1 MNTPIARGLIMMEVA
16 LALLHYLAV
25 GAAESPPGAAG
36 ASAPGPVERRP
47 GLVGAWYGND
57 DLTNLKDAVQLSSLE
72 KTWGQ
77 EEDYGNNWSAR
88 WEGFVVAPV
97 SDEVTFQVETDKR
110 VTLEVAGRKTVAVRA
125 GGSASVSVVMRQ
137 GDSYPITVAFHNA
150 AGREGRMSIRS
161 SWSGRDATSIPATNL
176 WHSVQQERAWNWQP
190 PEPEA
195 EAPNLPVS
203 LPVRNLFVYREP
215 GRFAGWPANNG
226 VWSWGNEILVSFT
239 QGYYKTNRSGH
250 SIDPDRPS
258 RGVLARSLDGGGTWT
273 LEVPE
278 VWPGLGLKP
287 TPCPGNL
294 DFTRSGFAV
303 RVAADQFFVSTNRG
317 RDWQGPYAFAG
328 FDFKLTSRTDY
339 LVQSPRDCLVFLSG
353 EQPEVTGSNYRDRAF
368 AARTTDGGATFKFLS
383 WMTGEP
389 LGVRSVMPATVRT
402 APNRLVSVMR
412 RKVNVNRRD
421 VNWLEASVSQDN
433 GASWRFLSRV
443 AETDRGGNNGNPP
456 ALLALEDGRLVVA
469 YGYRGKPFG
478 IRAKLS
484 ADGGRSWGEELVL
497 RNDAASWDFG
507 YPRMVLRPDGKIVT
521 LYYYHTAEYPEQHI
535 AATIWTPPPVH

>member
-1 MNTPIARGLIMMEVA
+1 
-16 LALLHYLAV
+16 
-25 GAAESPPGAAG
+25 
-36 ASAPGPVERRP
+36 
-47 GLVGAWYGND
+47 VGAWYGND
-57 DLTNLKDAVQLSSLE
+57 DLTNLKDAVQLVSLE

-88 WEGFVVAPV
+88 WEGFVVAPG
-97 SDEVTFQVETDKR
+97 SGEVAFRVETDKR
-110 VTLEVAGRKTVAVRA
+110 ATLEVAGRKLVASPA
-125 GGSASVSVVMRQ
+125 GGPALVSVAMRQ
-137 GDSYPITVAFHNA
+137 GDSYPIAVAFHNA
-150 AGREGRMSIRS
+150 AGREGRMSIRW
-161 SWSGRDATSIPATNL
+161 SWSGQAATSIPAASL
-176 WHSVQQERAWNWQP
+176 WHSLAQERAWNWQP
-190 PEPEA
+190 PQPEA

-203 LPVRNLFVYREP
+203 LPVHNVFVYREP

-226 VWSWGNEILVSFT
+226 AWSWGNELLVGFE
-239 QGYYKTNRSGH
+239 QGYYKTNRGGH

-258 RGVLARSLDGGGTWT
+258 RGVLSRSLDGGETWT
-273 LEVPE
+273 VEVPE
-278 VWPGLGLKP
+278 VWPGLDLKP
-287 TPCPGNL
+287 TRCPGNL
-294 DFTRSGFAV
+294 DFANPDFAM
-303 RVAADQFFVSTNRG
+303 RIAGDQFVVSTNRG
-317 RDWQGPYAFAG
+317 RAWSGPYAFAG

-339 LVQSPRDCLVFLSG
+339 LVQGPRDCLVFLSG

-368 AARTTDGGATFKFLS
+368 AARTTDGGVSFRFLS

-421 VNWLEASVSQDN
+421 VNWIEASVSEDN

-456 ALLALEDGRLVVA
+456 ALLALTDGRLVVA
-469 YGYRGKPFG
+469 YGYRSKPFG

-484 ADGGRSWGEELVL
+484 ADGGRTWGEELVL
-497 RNDAASWDFG
+497 RNDAASWDIG

-521 LYYYHTAEYPEQHI
+521 LHYYHTSEYPEQHI